1 MSKLNDLIA
10 NYKAKYK
17 RDSEIVEL
25 RNQGLT
31 YQAIGDRYGL
41 TRQAVFIICQ
51 RFKPDESVK
60 EKKKFRLF
68 GRG

>member
-1 MSKLNDLIA
+1 MSKLDDLIS
-10 NYKAKYK
+10 NYKAKQK

-41 TRQAVFIICQ
+41 TRQAIFMICQ
-51 RFKPDESVK
+51 QFKSDKPVK

>member
-1 MSKLNDLIA
+1 MSKLDDLIS
-10 NYKAKYK
+10 NYKAKQK

-41 TRQAVFIICQ
+41 TRQAIFMICQ
-51 RFKPDESVK
+51 QFEGDKPVK

>member
-1 MSKLNDLIA
+1 MNKLDDLIM

-31 YQAIGDRYGL
+31 YQAIGDKYGL